1 MAASET
7 DVARL
12 RKLIAEPTTDNYS
25 DEDLETVI
33 ERYPIDDSEGN
44 EPTDSDWVASYDLF
58 LSASEVWVEKAATLT
73 SAGAYDFTADDGS
86 FKRSQMYD
94 QYIKMANA
102 MRQNSRKLGSNRGIR
117 SVTQQASGP
126 FRGTLNDPWI
136 GNRPEVEFT

>member
-44 EPTDSDWVASYDLF
+44 EPTDSDWVASYDVF
-58 LSASEVWVEKAATLT
+58 LSAAEIWTEKAATLT
-73 SAGAYDFTADDGS
+73 AAGAYDFTADDGT

-94 QYIKMANA
+94 QYMKMANV

-126 FRGTLNDPWI
+126 FRATLNDPWI

>member
-25 DEDLETVI
+25 DADLEDVI

-44 EPTDSDWVASYDLF
+44 EPTDEDWVASYDLF

-73 SAGAYDFTADDGS
+73 AAGAYDFTADDGS

-94 QYIKMANA
+94 QYMKMANA

-126 FRGTLNDPWI
+126 FRATLNDPWI
-136 GNRPEVEFT
+136 GNRPEVEFQ